1 MEEEIQEEREYNR
14 LEWLLYIIVI
24 PALFASLLAGIL
36 ASLLGYNVVGSVK
49 DWLNSIPYVEK
60 LIPDDATTSQT
71 VADNKA
77 ESKESKESKAAQAN
91 EDATKTKQAAAQLQK
106 EVSQKESTIAALQK
120 QIDDLKRTTEEKRLK
135 EEERQKQF
143 QDLAKVYSSMSAKNA
158 AAIVGNLSKEEA
170 VVVLSKMKT
179 DEQAQLLAKMDPKK
193 AADISILLKDNQISK
208 DDDIAALQ
216 QRVQILTKALSET
229 RETNRIDAEKL
240 SNSFQSMNTGDASKI
255 LISLYKINAE
265 RALSVLG
272 QVSDSKRGELLGEI
286 SKTNPELAARLTNA
300 LPR

>member
-36 ASLLGYNVVGSVK
+36 ASLLGYDVVGSVK
-49 DWLNSIPYVEK
+49 DWLNNIPYVEK
-60 LIPDDATTSQT
+60 LIPDDTPTSQT
-71 VADNKA
+71 V
-77 ESKESKESKAAQAN
+77 EGSKEDSKTEAKKAQVN
-91 EDATKTKQAAAQLQK
+91 EEAAKSKQAADQLQK
-106 EVSQKESTIAALQK
+106 EVSQKDSTIASLQK
-120 QIDDLKRTTEEKRLK
+120 QIANLQKATEEKRIE

-143 QDLAKVYSSMSAKNA
+143 QDLAKIYSTMSAKNA
-158 AAIVGNLSKEEA
+158 AAIVSNLSKEEA

-179 DEQAQLLAKMDPKK
+179 DQQAQLLAKMDPKK

-229 RETNRIDAEKL
+229 RESSKIDAEKL
-240 SNSFQSMNTGDASKI
+240 MKSFESMNAGDASKI
-255 LISLYKINAE
+255 LISLYKINSE

-272 QVSDSKRGELLGEI
+272 QVSDNKRGEFLSEI

>member
-36 ASLLGYNVVGSVK
+36 ASLLGYDVVGSVK
-49 DWLNSIPYVEK
+49 DWLNNIPYVEK
-60 LIPDDATTSQT
+60 LIPDNTPTSQT
-71 VADNKA
+71 V
-77 ESKESKESKAAQAN
+77 EGSKEDSKTEAKKAQVN
-91 EDATKTKQAAAQLQK
+91 EEAAKSKQAADQLQK
-106 EVSQKESTIAALQK
+106 EVSQKDSTIAALQK
-120 QIDDLKRTTEEKRLK
+120 QIANLQKATEEKRIE

-143 QDLAKVYSSMSAKNA
+143 QDLAKIYSSMSAKNA
-158 AAIVGNLSKEEA
+158 AAIVSNLSKEEA

-216 QRVQILTKALSET
+216 QRVQVLTKALSET
-229 RETNRIDAEKL
+229 RESSKIDAEKL
-240 SNSFQSMNTGDASKI
+240 VKSFESMNAGDASKI
-255 LISLYKINAE
+255 IISLYKINSE

-272 QVSDSKRGELLGEI
+272 QVSDNKRGELLSEI

>member
-36 ASLLGYNVVGSVK
+36 ASLLGYDVVGSVK
-49 DWLNSIPYVEK
+49 DWLNNIPYVEK
-60 LIPDDATTSQT
+60 LIPDDTPTSQT
-71 VADNKA
+71 V
-77 ESKESKESKAAQAN
+77 EGSKEDSKTEAKKAQVN
-91 EDATKTKQAAAQLQK
+91 EEAAKSKQAADQLQK
-106 EVSQKESTIAALQK
+106 EVSQKDSTIAALQK
-120 QIDDLKRTTEEKRLK
+120 QIANLQKATEEKRIE

-143 QDLAKVYSSMSAKNA
+143 QDLAKIYSSMSAKNA
-158 AAIVGNLSKEEA
+158 AAIVSNLSKEEA

-216 QRVQILTKALSET
+216 QRVQVLTKALSET
-229 RETNRIDAEKL
+229 RESSKIDAEKL
-240 SNSFQSMNTGDASKI
+240 VKSFESMNAGDASKI
-255 LISLYKINAE
+255 IISLYKINSE

-272 QVSDSKRGELLGEI
+272 QVSDNKRGELLSEI

>member
-36 ASLLGYNVVGSVK
+36 ASLLGYDVVGSVK
-49 DWLNSIPYVEK
+49 DWLNNIPYVEK
-60 LIPDDATTSQT
+60 LIPDDTPTSQT
-71 VADNKA
+71 V
-77 ESKESKESKAAQAN
+77 EGSKEDSKTEAKKAQVN
-91 EDATKTKQAAAQLQK
+91 EDAAKSKQVADQLQK
-106 EVSQKESTIAALQK
+106 EVSQKDSTIAALQK
-120 QIDDLKRTTEEKRLK
+120 QIANLQKATEEKRVE

-143 QDLAKVYSSMSAKNA
+143 QDLAKIYSSMSAKNA
-158 AAIVGNLSKEEA
+158 AAIVSNLSKEEA

-229 RETNRIDAEKL
+229 RESSKIDAEKL
-240 SNSFQSMNTGDASKI
+240 MKSFESMNAGDASKI
-255 LISLYKINAE
+255 IISLYKINSE

-272 QVSDSKRGELLGEI
+272 QVSDNKRGEFLSEI

>member
-36 ASLLGYNVVGSVK
+36 ASLLGYDVVGSVK
-49 DWLNSIPYVEK
+49 DWLNNIPYVEK
-60 LIPDDATTSQT
+60 LIPDDTPTSQT
-71 VADNKA
+71 V
-77 ESKESKESKAAQAN
+77 EGSKEDSKTEAKKAQVN
-91 EDATKTKQAAAQLQK
+91 EEAAKSKQAADQLHK
-106 EVSQKESTIAALQK
+106 EVSQKDSTIASLQK
-120 QIDDLKRTTEEKRLK
+120 QIANLQKATEEKRIE

-143 QDLAKVYSSMSAKNA
+143 QDLAKIYSTMSAKNA
-158 AAIVGNLSKEEA
+158 AAIVSNLSKEEA

-179 DEQAQLLAKMDPKK
+179 DQQAQLLAKMDPKK

-229 RETNRIDAEKL
+229 RESSKIDAEKL
-240 SNSFQSMNTGDASKI
+240 MKSFESMNAGDASKI
-255 LISLYKINAE
+255 LISLYKINSE

-272 QVSDSKRGELLGEI
+272 QVSDNKRGEFLSEI

>member
-60 LIPDDATTSQT
+60 LIPDDAPTSQT

-77 ESKESKESKAAQAN
+77 ESKESKAAQAN
-91 EDATKTKQAAAQLQK
+91 EDATKTKEAAAQLQK

>member
-49 DWLNSIPYVEK
+49 DWLNSVPYVEK
-60 LIPDDATTSQT
+60 LIPDDAPTSQT
-71 VADNKA
+71 VEDNKTEPA
-77 ESKESKESKAAQAN
+77 KAQVN
-91 EDATKTKQAAAQLQK
+91 EEATKSKQAAEQLQK
-106 EVSQKESTIAALQK
+106 EVSQKDTTIAALQK
-120 QIDDLKRTTEEKRLK
+120 QIVNLQKTTEENRIK

-143 QDLAKVYSSMSAKNA
+143 QDLAKIYSSMSAKNA

-229 RETNRIDAEKL
+229 RESSKIDAERLNK
-240 SNSFQSMNTGDASKI
+240 SFESMNTGDASKI
-255 LISLYKINAE
+255 LISLYKINTE

-272 QVSDSKRGELLGEI
+272 QVSDNKRGELLGEI
-286 SKTNPELAARLTNA
+286 SKSNPELAARLTNA

>member
-36 ASLLGYNVVGSVK
+36 ASLLGYDVVGSVK
-49 DWLNSIPYVEK
+49 DWLNNIPYVEK
-60 LIPDDATTSQT
+60 LIPDDTPTSQT
-71 VADNKA
+71 V
-77 ESKESKESKAAQAN
+77 EGSKEDSKTETKAQVN
-91 EDATKTKQAAAQLQK
+91 EEAAKSKQAADQLQK
-106 EVSQKESTIAALQK
+106 EVSQKDSTIAALQK
-120 QIDDLKRTTEEKRLK
+120 QIANLQKATEEKRIE

-143 QDLAKVYSSMSAKNA
+143 QDLAKIYSSMSAKNA
-158 AAIVGNLSKEEA
+158 AAIVSNLSKEEA

-216 QRVQILTKALSET
+216 QRVQVLTKALSET
-229 RETNRIDAEKL
+229 RESSKIDAEKL
-240 SNSFQSMNTGDASKI
+240 VKSFESMNAGDASKI
-255 LISLYKINAE
+255 IISLYKINSE

-272 QVSDSKRGELLGEI
+272 QVSDNKRGELLSEI